1 MGFSRGPKIITDGL
15 VLALDAG
22 SKKSYPSSGTTW
34 YDLSGNANGNI
45 ANTAYNSDGYFSF
58 DGTNDTISI
67 TQTIDLY
74 AFDIWLYLN
83 ANVNSSTGQYGIFRY
98 RDTALQS
105 GFVLGNATGYIN
117 GDTLGFLYENPSAN
131 YYRTGIT
138 DTISAGW
145 NNISVRWNGISYEI
159 YVNGQSKTTTYGS
172 SFGHVPLISSD
183 LITIGEGYTSS
194 SGDFI
199 GRLGSF
205 KVYERTLTVQEILQN
220 YNATKSRFI

>member
-1 MGFSRGPKIITDGL
+1 MGFSRGPKIVTDGL

-22 SKKSYPSSGTTW
+22 SKKSYPGSGTTW

-45 ANTAYNSDGYFSF
+45 ANTTYNSNGYFLF

-83 ANVNSSTGQYGIFRY
+83 GNVNSSTGQYGIFRY
-98 RDTALQS
+98 RNTGLQS
-105 GFVLGNATGYIN
+105 GFVLGNATGFIS
-117 GDTLGFLYENPSAN
+117 GDTLGFLYENPASN

-138 DTISAGW
+138 DNISAGW
-145 NNISVRWNGISYEI
+145 NNISARWNGTSYEI

-172 SFGHVPLISSD
+172 STGHVPLISSD

-194 SGDFI
+194 SGDFT
-199 GRLGSF
+199 GRMGSF
-205 KVYERTLTVQEILQN
+205 KVYNRTLTSQEILQN